1 MQSKWVL
8 CLKQSWLNWKLDG
21 VTSSPDV
28 GVGEGVAVGEGIA
41 IGAPF
46 DAGAR
51 VGVGVISAV
60 GVSTGVGVSRTV
72 CVFLWEIAV
81 GLDFCE

>member
-1 MQSKWVL
+1 MQSNWVL
-8 CLKQSWLNWKLDG
+8 CLKQSWFNWKLDG

-28 GVGEGVAVGEGIA
+28 GVGEGVAEGEGMA

-51 VGVGVISAV
+51 VGVRVISAV